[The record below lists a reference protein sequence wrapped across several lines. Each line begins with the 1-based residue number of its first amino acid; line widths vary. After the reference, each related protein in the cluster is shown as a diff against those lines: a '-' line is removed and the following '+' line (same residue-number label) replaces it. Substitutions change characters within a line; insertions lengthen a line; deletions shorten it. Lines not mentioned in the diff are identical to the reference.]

1 MKARCVS
8 VPAPLPW
15 SMRRLAPLLPKGWIV
30 VYAGSRARSPRP
42 MQRTWAGDGI
52 AKDVPFLPL
61 GNMAVLVI
69 ATPAYKA

>member
-1 MKARCVS
+1 
-8 VPAPLPW
+8 
-15 SMRRLAPLLPKGWIV
+15 
-30 VYAGSRARSPRP
+30 